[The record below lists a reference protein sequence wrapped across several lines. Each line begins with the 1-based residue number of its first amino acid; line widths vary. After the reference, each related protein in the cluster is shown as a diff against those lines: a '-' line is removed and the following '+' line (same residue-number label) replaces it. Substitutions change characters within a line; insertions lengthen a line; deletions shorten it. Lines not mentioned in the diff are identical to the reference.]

1 MNEEKKES
9 RLKKSKPLFA
19 VIFFVSLGGFSGSQV
34 LYAIQALAR
43 GFDVFW
49 LIEFFVFGFLLV
61 LSFVVLLA
69 IIYVLDTSQGR
80 IKRRNRFLESF
91 LGDQNG

>member
-9 RLKKSKPLFA
+9 RLSKSKPLFA
-19 VIFFVSLGGFSGSQV
+19 ILFFVSLGGFSGSQV
-34 LYAIQALAR
+34 LYAIQALLK
-43 GFDVFW
+43 GFDLLW
-49 LIEFFVFGFLLV
+49 LIELFVFGFLLI

-69 IIYVLDTSQGR
+69 IIYVLDSSTGR
-80 IKRRNRFLESF
+80 VANRSAIIEGF